1 MLPQITI
8 RPAVPEDAPALL
20 AIYAPY
26 VSQTAI
32 SLEYDVPSV
41 EEFTERIRSIT
52 QTYPYL
58 VAEQDGKPV
67 GYVYAAPFHPR
78 MGFHWDVELSIYLS
92 LDYQRHYLGTRLYR
106 TILALLYAQNV
117 VNVYACA
124 TTSGGSSIAFHEKLG
139 FQRIGL
145 FPRTG
150 WKAGSW
156 HDLVWMEY
164 PHLHQRVTEPKPLI
178 AFPDLPHDLVQQ
190 LLDTPNL

>member
-8 RPAVPEDAPALL
+8 RPAVPEDAAALL

-32 SLEYDVPSV
+32 SLEYDVPSC
-41 EEFTERIRSIT
+41 EEFTARIRSIT
-52 QTYPYL
+52 AYYPYL
-58 VAEQDGKPV
+58 VAELDGKPA
-67 GYVYAAPFHPR
+67 GYAYAAPFHAR

-92 LDYQRHYLGTRLYR
+92 LDCQRHHLGTRLYR
-106 TILALLYAQNV
+106 TLLALLRHQNIV
-117 VNVYACA
+117 TAYACA
-124 TTSGGSSIAFHEKLG
+124 TAPGSSLAFHESIG

-145 FPRTG
+145 FPRSG

-164 PHLHQRVTEPKPLI
+164 PLRQRVTEPEPLVP
-178 AFPDLPHDLVQQ
+178 FSELPTSLVQE
-190 LLDTPNL
+190 LLNTPI